1 MAGHNSRYK
10 TLLNSSD
17 FPSVVRRLHFTG
29 SKLTIICSLMT
40 TLKTCIRTI
49 TYLSDIGCLEI
60 QGASLAPKPRIY
72 PRDRVLR
79 RLVKIDNDFQC
90 DRIIQQ
96 LDLMTDDE

>member
-1 MAGHNSRYK
+1 MSTIAELVRADFQENIGRANRYWSASRLPTDERQK
-10 TLLNSSD
+10 S
-17 FPSVVRRLHFTG
+17 
-29 SKLTIICSLMT
+29 
-40 TLKTCIRTI
+40 
-49 TYLSDIGCLEI
+49 
-60 QGASLAPKPRIY
+60 APKPRSY

>member
-1 MAGHNSRYK
+1 MSTIAELVRADFQENIGRAKRYWSASRLPTDERQK
-10 TLLNSSD
+10 S
-17 FPSVVRRLHFTG
+17 
-29 SKLTIICSLMT
+29 
-40 TLKTCIRTI
+40 
-49 TYLSDIGCLEI
+49 
-60 QGASLAPKPRIY
+60 APKPRSY

>member
-1 MAGHNSRYK
+1 MSTIAELVRADFQENIGRAKRYW
-10 TLLNSSD
+10 SSSSL
-17 FPSVVRRLHFTG
+17 PTG
-29 SKLTIICSLMT
+29 ERQKN
-40 TLKTCIRTI
+40 
-49 TYLSDIGCLEI
+49 
-60 QGASLAPKPRIY
+60 APKPRSY

>member
-60 QGASLAPKPRIY
+60 QGACLERYKDTFTPVMIK
-72 PRDRVLR
+72 
-79 RLVKIDNDFQC
+79 
-90 DRIIQQ
+90 
-96 LDLMTDDE
+96 